1 MHSNQVSYKIKKYV
15 NKLKTA
21 QTLED
26 AEIYQ
31 QKLKYYHRLN
41 MFGGVNVDLLKSQ
54 KEQHIPMTSS
64 ETSGKIMQQLP
75 TQTSQLPKQSLQ
87 PELQPSKP
95 PKQSSQL
102 PPKQSSQQSLQPEL
116 QSSKPP
122 LPQLPPKQSSQQSLQ
137 PELQP
142 SKPPLP
148 QLPSKQSSQLPPK
161 QSLQPELQPSKPP
174 LPQQQSTTKSS
185 EIKMD
190 NIEQLKAML
199 RKRKEEFDKM
209 LQNIKTTAKIDT
221 TKLEDNLKVLGK
233 NIDELKKISFYNKG
247 VADNLIDY
255 SKGLETG
262 IFNFINKL
270 TSSEEPLN
278 ELENINKQVDTITK
292 QTNNQTLKE
301 ISFNTKNYPL
311 IQNLDILINKM
322 GIAQTDNEFQK
333 YAQNYVNNYA
343 KMSSADKKKNNT
355 QIVKNLNTLKNRST
369 NIERQKAI
377 NKLIK
382 MIK

>member
-116 QSSKPP
+116 QS
-122 LPQLPPKQSSQQSLQ
+122 
-137 PELQP
+137 

-333 YAQNYVNNYA
+333 YAQDYVNNYA